1 MVDHK
6 SPKGKLCLICTNV
19 YSSLGYD
26 VKYGRKG
33 GFADY
38 KAVIAKQSGVH
49 HTFLAARKAW
59 IKSFN
64 DDDEEEMRL
73 KTKKRLTQVKETLE
87 LLDEE
92 SQGFSAPKKVFVE
105 EDKWNV
111 EVDGAFDQEK
121 VVEEFI
127 FGKKRKGIWKVVG
140 REGVWDFKD
149 FQGGDSAQEEC

>member
-1 MVDHK
+1 
-6 SPKGKLCLICTNV
+6 
-19 YSSLGYD
+19 
-26 VKYGRKG
+26 
-33 GFADY
+33 
-38 KAVIAKQSGVH
+38 
-49 HTFLAARKAW
+49 
-59 IKSFN
+59 
-64 DDDEEEMRL
+64 MRL
-73 KTKKRLTQVKETLE
+73 KTKKRLIQLKETLE

-149 FQGGDSAQEEC
+149 SQGRTVRKTSVEESGRKDIAGGAIEAKS